1 MKIARIRSD
10 EGRSVAVYGKGR
22 WIDLSTVLNDS
33 IENIERSLFS
43 VITKNR
49 EKIQKFIE
57 ETPSEEMVEVVPRT
71 MLIPVPKVNQIR
83 DFYAFEEHVRRSRES
98 RGLEMVP
105 EWYEFP
111 AFYYSGTSN
120 LFGSND
126 PIPYPSYSSEVDYEL
141 EVGAVIGKEGRN
153 ISRGEA
159 REYIFGLV
167 LMNDWSA
174 RDVQRKEMKIGL
186 GPAKSKDFATSFGPF
201 IVSMDELVDRT
212 NQEGKIDVD
221 LSASVNGNHYS
232 SGNLKSIHWDF
243 EDMIAWAS
251 QETTL
256 RPGDIMMSGTVGT
269 GCILEIGHEEYG
281 WLKRGDTVQFHSDIL
296 GDTSNKLTEA

>member
-1 MKIARIRSD
+1 
-10 EGRSVAVYGKGR
+10 
-22 WIDLSTVLNDS
+22 
-33 IENIERSLFS
+33 
-43 VITKNR
+43 
-49 EKIQKFIE
+49 E

-201 IVSMDELVDRT
+201 IVSMDELVDLT

>member
-201 IVSMDELVDRT
+201 IVSMDELVDMT

>member
-126 PIPYPSYSSEVDYEL
+126 PIPYPPYSSEVDYEL

>member
-201 IVSMDELVDRT
+201 IVSMDELVDLT

>member
-10 EGRSVAVYGKGR
+10 EGRSVAVFGKGR

-201 IVSMDELVDRT
+201 IVSMDELVDMT